1 MWRRITQ
8 CRIVTAP
15 YFPTQK
21 KHTMSRSRKPCA
33 IYHEHPTWFQPLFA
47 ELNKRSIDY
56 VHLDASRHHYDVA
69 TTYYPYSLF
78 VNRMS
83 PSAYLRGHG
92 NGLFYTLGLLEH
104 YEKRGLRVIN
114 GLTAFS
120 YEINK
125 ARQLELLASLQLP
138 YPQTHVI
145 NHPSLVLAA
154 AKNLRFPIVIKAN
167 IGGSGAGIVRYD
179 TLESLQH
186 ALEQDSIQL
195 GIDSTALVQEYIPAR
210 NGHITR
216 VETLGGKYLYAIHVY
231 TTGESFNLC
240 PADICR
246 TPDDAALTRST
257 CLLDAPKNSLVVE
270 AYIPPPS
277 VIQDVEMIMQ
287 AAKIDVGGI
296 EYMIDDRDGKL
307 VYYDI
312 NALSNFVANAPQ
324 VIGFDP
330 HEKLVDFLQAE
341 MSHN

>member
-1 MWRRITQ
+1 
-8 CRIVTAP
+8 
-15 YFPTQK
+15 
-21 KHTMSRSRKPCA
+21 MSAAQKPCA

-47 ELNKRSIDY
+47 ELNKRHIDY
-56 VHLDASRHHYDVA
+56 VQLDASRHHYDVA
-69 TTYYPYSLF
+69 TTCYPYSLF

-83 PSAYLRGHG
+83 PSAYLRGNG
-92 NGLFYTLGLLEH
+92 NSLFYTLGLLEH
-104 YEKRGLRVIN
+104 YEKCGLRVIN

-125 ARQLELLASLQLP
+125 ARQLALLASLQLP
-138 YPQTHVI
+138 HPKTHVI
-145 NHPSLVLAA
+145 NHPSLVLEA

-167 IGGSGAGIVRYD
+167 IGGSGAGIVRYE
-179 TLESLQH
+179 TRASLQQ
-186 ALEQDSIQL
+186 ALEQGAIQL

-231 TTGESFNLC
+231 TSGESFNLC

-246 TPDDAALTRST
+246 TPDNALTPST
-257 CLLDAPKNSLVVE
+257 CLLDAPKNSLMVE
-270 AYIPPPS
+270 AYTPPAS
-277 VIQDVEMIMQ
+277 VIKDVETIMQ

-312 NALSNFVANAPQ
+312 NALSNFVANAPR

-330 HEKLVDFLQAE
+330 HEKLVDFLVAE
-341 MSHN
+341 MAHK